1 MNTPLG
7 LRLLRKFFKPK
18 SKQWTVLKIVQV
30 LGFAD
35 FLRND
40 SLLDLDCAPVWEL
53 TRMLLKQVVD
63 HQLQKLFYLLWLAD
77 TQILFVSTFEE
88 VLDKH
93 ALDFTVV
100 PQVPD

>member
-1 MNTPLG
+1 MPRQKREVNLLLLLAKHVMNTPLS

-18 SKQWTVLKIVQV
+18 PQQRTVLKIVQV

-63 HQLQKLFYLLWLAD
+63 H
-77 TQILFVSTFEE
+77 
-88 VLDKH
+88 
-93 ALDFTVV
+93 
-100 PQVPD
+100 

>member
-1 MNTPLG
+1 M
-7 LRLLRKFFKPK
+7 
-18 SKQWTVLKIVQV
+18 LKIVQV

-53 TRMLLKQVVD
+53 TSVLLKQVVD
-63 HQLQKLFYLLWLAD
+63 HQLQKLFDLLWLAH
-77 TQILFVSTFEE
+77 TQVLFVSAFEE

-93 ALDFTVV
+93 TLDFTVV